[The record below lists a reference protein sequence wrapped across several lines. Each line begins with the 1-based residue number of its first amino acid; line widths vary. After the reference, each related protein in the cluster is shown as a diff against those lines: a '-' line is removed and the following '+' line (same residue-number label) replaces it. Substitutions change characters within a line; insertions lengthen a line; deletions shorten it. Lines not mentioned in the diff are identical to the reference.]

1 MNNKM
6 RTDLKHIK
14 QRLQKIEEQ
23 YRESPWEL
31 PDISAL
37 KREVSVMV
45 NDEERKI
52 DRIPDNLYFSKRTDK
67 LIDSL
72 GKLEDVEVAF
82 EDVDTA
88 DSIDETLEALLNICK
103 HIDIAIR

>member
-1 MNNKM
+1 M

-23 YRESPWEL
+23 YRENPWEL

-37 KREVSVMV
+37 RREVSIMV

-88 DSIDETLEALLNICK
+88 DSVDETLEALSDIRK